1 MSMSAASQGRLDDT
15 PLADQVPGT
24 EGWERSNEILAG
36 LDRWKARVDE
46 LKVQLDLAK
55 LDLRDEA
62 TRQLRIACNANL
74 AANSKLRDAYR
85 DARAN
90 AEALRKGV
98 NELLNDVRETFDAVE
113 GVLDR
118 G

>member
-1 MSMSAASQGRLDDT
+1 MSMSPARPSRADEAS
-15 PLADQVPGT
+15 ADQVPGM
-24 EGWERSNEILAG
+24 EGWERSDEILTG

-74 AANSKLRDAYR
+74 AASSKLRDAYR
-85 DARAN
+85 DAKTS
-90 AEALRKGV
+90 AEALREGV
-98 NELLNDVRETFDAVE
+98 DELLRDVRETFDAVE